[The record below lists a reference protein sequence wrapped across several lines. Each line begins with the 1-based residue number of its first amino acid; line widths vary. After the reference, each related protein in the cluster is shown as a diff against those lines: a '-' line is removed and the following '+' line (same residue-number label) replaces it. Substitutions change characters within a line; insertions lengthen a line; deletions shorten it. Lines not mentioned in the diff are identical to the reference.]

1 MKASKRKSDAARWAN
16 QVIRGRTL
24 LLMVTLGICT
34 FLVLFW
40 KLFDLQINR
49 HEEMQERAVN
59 QQTRSA
65 SIAASRGTIY
75 DRNGN
80 IIAVSATAETI
91 NISPREIADFVKAQ
105 EKANGLKAR
114 FVDVMDRDT
123 EAFNVVSAAFGMP
136 KATDEEKAARSAAI
150 QKGLEGCTKTPFEMM
165 ELAVEAL
172 ELTAG
177 LLGKSNDAAAS
188 DLGVSALSLRA
199 AIQGAW
205 LNVLINIGSLKNKE
219 LAEDYRA
226 KGEALLAK
234 ALPLADEIYEAV
246 VKTM

>member
-1 MKASKRKSDAARWAN
+1 MKLVELKTAEFVDLLASDAPAPGGGSAAALE
-16 QVIRGRTL
+16 GALGAALTA
-24 LLMVTLGICT
+24 MVCGLTVGKKKYAE
-34 FLVLFW
+34 F
-40 KLFDLQINR
+40 
-49 HEEMQERAVN
+49 EELAQSA
-59 QQTRSA
+59 QT
-65 SIAASRGTIY
+65 
-75 DRNGN
+75 
-80 IIAVSATAETI
+80 
-91 NISPREIADFVKAQ
+91 KALD
-105 EKANGLKAR
+105 LKAR

-165 ELAVEAL
+165 ELAVETL
-172 ELTAG
+172 ELTASI
-177 LLGKSNDAAAS
+177 LGKSNDSAAS

-234 ALPLADEIYEAV
+234 ALPLADQIYDAV
-246 VKTM
+246 VKSM

>member
-1 MKASKRKSDAARWAN
+1 MKLAELTTAGFADLLASDAPAPGGGSAAALE
-16 QVIRGRTL
+16 GALGAALTA
-24 LLMVTLGICT
+24 MVCGLTVGKKKYAEFQELA
-34 FLVLFW
+34 
-40 KLFDLQINR
+40 
-49 HEEMQERAVN
+49 EEAQKK
-59 QQTRSA
+59 
-65 SIAASRGTIY
+65 
-75 DRNGN
+75 
-80 IIAVSATAETI
+80 AT
-91 NISPREIADFVKAQ
+91 D
-105 EKANGLKAR
+105 LKAR

-165 ELAVEAL
+165 ELAVETL
-172 ELTAG
+172 ELTASI
-177 LLGKSNDAAAS
+177 LGKSNDSAAS

-205 LNVLINIGSLKNKE
+205 LNVLINIGSLKDTA

-234 ALPLADEIYEAV
+234 ALPLADQIYDTV
-246 VKTM
+246 VKSM

>member
-1 MKASKRKSDAARWAN
+1 MKLAELKTAEFVDLLASDAPAPGGGSAAALE
-16 QVIRGRTL
+16 GALGAALTA
-24 LLMVTLGICT
+24 MVCGLTVGKKKYAEFEELAQSAQAKA
-34 FLVLFW
+34 L
-40 KLFDLQINR
+40 DLKI
-49 HEEMQERAVN
+49 
-59 QQTRSA
+59 
-65 SIAASRGTIY
+65 
-75 DRNGN
+75 
-80 IIAVSATAETI
+80 
-91 NISPREIADFVKAQ
+91 
-105 EKANGLKAR
+105 R

-165 ELAVEAL
+165 ELAVETL
-172 ELTAG
+172 ELTASI
-177 LLGKSNDAAAS
+177 LGKSNDSAAS

-219 LAEDYRA
+219 LAEDYRV

-234 ALPLADEIYEAV
+234 ALPLADQIYETV
-246 VKTM
+246 VKAM

>member
-1 MKASKRKSDAARWAN
+1 MKLAELKTAEFVDLLASDAPAPGGGSAAALE
-16 QVIRGRTL
+16 GALGAALTA
-24 LLMVTLGICT
+24 MVCGLTVGKKKYAE
-34 FLVLFW
+34 F
-40 KLFDLQINR
+40 
-49 HEEMQERAVN
+49 EELAQ
-59 QQTRSA
+59 SA
-65 SIAASRGTIY
+65 QA
-75 DRNGN
+75 
-80 IIAVSATAETI
+80 
-91 NISPREIADFVKAQ
+91 KALD
-105 EKANGLKAR
+105 LKAR

-165 ELAVEAL
+165 ELAVETL
-172 ELTAG
+172 ELTASI
-177 LLGKSNDAAAS
+177 LGKSNDSAAS

-234 ALPLADEIYEAV
+234 ALPLADQIYETV
-246 VKTM
+246 VKAM